1 MDRFVCIHG
10 HFYQPPR
17 ESPWLEA
24 IEIQDSAFPYHDW
37 NERITAECYAANA
50 VSRIWDT
57 EGRIDRLVNNYAGI
71 SFDFGP
77 TVLLW
82 MQKHATLAYEAI
94 IEADR
99 QSMERY
105 SGHGNAMA
113 QAYNHM
119 ILPLANSRDKET
131 QIIWGI
137 RDFEFRF
144 GRKPEGLW
152 LPETAVDL
160 ESLDLMARHG
170 IGFAILAPGQASRVR
185 PLGGD
190 EWKDVKGGI
199 IDPGM
204 PYRVSLPS
212 GRVINLFFYDGPI
225 SQALAFEG
233 LLSNGETFANR
244 LLSAF
249 SNDHSTPRLVHIA
262 TDGESYGHHHRGGD
276 MSLAHALHH
285 LESNGLAE
293 VTNYGRYLDEHPPTH
308 EVEIFENSSWSCVHG
323 IERWRSDCGCNSG
336 GRPGWNQGWRGPL
349 RAALDWLR
357 DSVNP
362 AFEQCA
368 GQFLTDP
375 WAARDDYIDIIVD
388 RAPERVSAFLNRHAS
403 HPLNSGEESTV
414 LKLME
419 LQRHTMLMYTSCGWF
434 FDELSGIET
443 VQVMQYAGRVLQLA
457 DQLFSKAFEPGFLE
471 RLELAGSNIP
481 EHGNGRAVYEKWVRP
496 AMLDMKDVGAHYA
509 LSSLFQDIGERSS
522 IYAYYA
528 TREDYRTFQVGRSK
542 LVIGRATLTSE
553 VTRVSSSLCFGV
565 LHLGDHSIA
574 CGTGEYQGAQ
584 KYEALSREIS
594 GAFAT
599 ADFPKT
605 ILLLGKH
612 FGTSTYSLTS
622 LFADERR
629 KVLDI
634 IMRPTLREAE
644 AAYSS
649 VYQHHASLI
658 RFLTGS
664 GTPRPHAL
672 SVAADLCLNA
682 KLRKMLQR
690 EGIDPEMVRPLLE
703 EARLAGAA
711 LDATALGLLLAANI
725 ESLAEQL
732 IGQPGDIPVL
742 AKLNQAA
749 QLVQSLPFEVSLW
762 KTQNIC
768 YKVLHSYCPIFREK
782 AEQGDQDA
790 REWLRHCTALA
801 ENFLLRVPICPGDG
815 KTERSRKEKKEEKE
829 SFAPDE
835 AAIARK
841 RDDHAA
847 SHGYGKESS
856 HLN

>member
-1 MDRFVCIHG
+1 MDRFICIHG

-37 NERITAECYAANA
+37 NERIAAECYAANA

-57 EGRIDRLVNNYAGI
+57 QGRIAQLVNNYASI
-71 SFDFGP
+71 SFNFGP

-82 MQKHATLAYEAI
+82 MQKYATEAYEAI
-94 IEADR
+94 LEADR
-99 QSMERY
+99 QSVEKF
-105 SGHGNAMA
+105 SGHGNALA

-119 ILPLANSRDKET
+119 ILPLANSRDKNT

-137 RDFEFRF
+137 KDFEFRF

-160 ESLDLMARHG
+160 ESLDIMAQHD
-170 IGFAILAPGQASRVR
+170 IGFAILAPSQARRVR
-185 PLGGD
+185 PIGGN
-190 EWKDVKGGI
+190 EWKDVGGGR
-199 IDPGM
+199 IDPGVA
-204 PYRVSLPS
+204 YRVVLPS
-212 GRVINLFFYDGPI
+212 GRAMALFFYDGPI

-233 LLSNGETFANR
+233 LLNNGEAFANR
-244 LLSAF
+244 LLTAFPEDNSA
-249 SNDHSTPRLVHIA
+249 PRLVHIA

-276 MSLAHALHH
+276 MALAHALHYI
-285 LESNGLAE
+285 ESNGLAQM
-293 VTNYGRYLDEHPPTH
+293 TNYGRYIEDHPPTH

-336 GRPGWNQGWRGPL
+336 GNAGWNQAWRAPL

-357 DSVNP
+357 DAVNP
-362 AFEQCA
+362 VFEQTA

-388 RAPERVSAFLNRHAS
+388 RSPERVNAFLGRHS
-403 HPLNSGEESTV
+403 TRSLNSGDEITV

-419 LQRHTMLMYTSCGWF
+419 LQRNAMLMYTSCGWF

-443 VQVMQYAGRVLQLA
+443 VQVIQYAGRVLQLA
-457 DQLFSKAFEPGFLE
+457 DQLFSDSFEPGFLE

-481 EHGNGRAVYEKWVRP
+481 EHGNGRSIYEKWVRP

-509 LSSLFQDIGERSS
+509 LSSLFQDIGDRSS
-522 IYAYYA
+522 IYAYSA
-528 TREDYRTFQVGRSK
+528 TREDYRSFQVGGSR
-542 LVIGRATLTSE
+542 LVIGRATVTSE

-584 KYEALSREIS
+584 KYEALAKEIS
-594 GAFAT
+594 AAFAG

-605 ILLLGKH
+605 ILLLGKY

-629 KVLDI
+629 KVLNI
-634 IMRPTLREAE
+634 IMGPTLKEAE

-649 VYQHHASLI
+649 IYEHHAPLI

-664 GTPRPHAL
+664 GTPRPPVL
-672 SVAADLCLNA
+672 SVAADFCLNA
-682 KLRKMLQR
+682 KLRRVLQG
-690 EGIDPEMVRPLLE
+690 EGLDPDVVRPLLE
-703 EARLAGAA
+703 EARLAGAT
-711 LDATALGLLLAANI
+711 LDATALGLLLATNI

-732 IGQPGDIPVL
+732 LEQPDDL
-742 AKLNQAA
+742 SRLERLNKAA
-749 QLVQSLPFEVSLW
+749 QLVRTLPFEVNLW

-768 YKVLHSYCPIFREK
+768 YKLLHAHCPNFEEK
-782 AEQGDQDA
+782 AGTGDQKA
-790 REWLRHCTALA
+790 QEWLRHYAVLA
-801 ENFLLRVPICPGDG
+801 ENFLLRMPLCPVNG
-815 KTERSRKEKKEEKE
+815 KPEN
-829 SFAPDE
+829 
-835 AAIARK
+835 
-841 RDDHAA
+841 
-847 SHGYGKESS
+847 G
-856 HLN
+856 

>member
-57 EGRIDRLVNNYAGI
+57 EGRIAQLVNNYASI
-71 SFDFGP
+71 SFNFGP

-82 MQKHATLAYEAI
+82 MQRYAVEAYEAI
-94 IEADR
+94 LEADR
-99 QSMERY
+99 RSLEKF
-105 SGHGNAMA
+105 SGHGNALA

-119 ILPLANSRDKET
+119 ILPLANSRDKNT
-131 QIIWGI
+131 QILWGI
-137 RDFEFRF
+137 KDFEYRF

-160 ESLDLMARHG
+160 ESLDIMAQHG
-170 IGFAILAPGQASRVR
+170 IVFAILAPSQASRVR
-185 PLGGD
+185 PLDGNEWQDVSGGR
-190 EWKDVKGGI
+190 V
-199 IDPGM
+199 DPGM
-204 PYRVSLPS
+204 AYQVSLPS
-212 GRVINLFFYDGPI
+212 GRVISLFFYDGPI

-233 LLSNGETFANR
+233 LLNNGETFANR

-249 SNDHSTPRLVHIA
+249 PDDHSVPRLVHIA

-276 MSLAHALHH
+276 MALAHALRYI
-285 LESNGLAE
+285 ESNELAQL
-293 VTNYGRYLDEHPPTH
+293 TNYGWYLEDHPPTH

-336 GRPGWNQGWRGPL
+336 GNRGWNQSWRAPL

-362 AFEQCA
+362 AFEQLA

-375 WAARDDYIDIIVD
+375 WAARDDYIDVIVD
-388 RAPERVSAFLNRHAS
+388 RLPDRISAFLNRHAART
-403 HPLNSGEESTV
+403 LNSGDEITV

-419 LQRHTMLMYTSCGWF
+419 LQRNAMLMYTSCGWF

-443 VQVMQYAGRVLQLA
+443 VQVIKYAGRVLQLA
-457 DQLFSKAFEPGFLE
+457 DELFNEAFEPGFLE
-471 RLELAGSNIP
+471 LLERAKSNIP
-481 EHGNGRAVYEKWVRP
+481 EHRDGRTVYDKWVRP
-496 AMLDMKDVGAHYA
+496 AMLNMKDVGAHYA

-522 IYAYYA
+522 IYAYSA
-528 TREDYRTFQVGRSK
+528 TRKDYRTFQVGGSR
-542 LVIGRATLTSE
+542 LVIGRATVTSE

-574 CGTGEYQGAQ
+574 CGTGEYQGSQ
-584 KYEALSREIS
+584 KYETLAKEIS
-594 GAFAT
+594 AAFAG

-605 ILLLGKH
+605 ILLLGKY
-612 FGTSTYSLTS
+612 FGTSTYSLSS

-634 IMRPTLREAE
+634 IMGPTLREAQ

-649 VYQHHASLI
+649 IYEHHAPLI

-664 GTPRPHAL
+664 GTPRPRVL
-672 SVAADLCLNA
+672 SVAADFCLNA
-682 KLRKMLQR
+682 KLRRVLQE
-690 EGIDPEMVRPLLE
+690 EGLDPEIIRPLLE
-703 EARLAGAA
+703 EARLAGAT

-732 IGQPGDIPVL
+732 LDNPGDL
-742 AKLNQAA
+742 SCLERLNKAA
-749 QLVQSLPFEVSLW
+749 QLVRTLPFEVNLW

-768 YKVLHSYCPIFREK
+768 YKILHPQCPNSEEK
-782 AEQGDQDA
+782 AGPGVQNA
-790 REWLRHCTALA
+790 KEWLRHYTVLA
-801 ENFLLRVPICPGDG
+801 ENFLLRMPVYPANSKPANG
-815 KTERSRKEKKEEKE
+815 
-829 SFAPDE
+829 
-835 AAIARK
+835 
-841 RDDHAA
+841 
-847 SHGYGKESS
+847 
-856 HLN
+856 